1 MAVYKLFPE
10 TCYAGLALA
19 VNFQAFSGI
28 QETNSFLKRLSGKAL
43 RLRVAPGDSFAISV
57 PSKKSFDF
65 YQELLLG

>member
-1 MAVYKLFPE
+1 VAVYKLFPE

-57 PSKKSFDF
+57 PKRTGKPQSASC
-65 YQELLLG
+65 LA